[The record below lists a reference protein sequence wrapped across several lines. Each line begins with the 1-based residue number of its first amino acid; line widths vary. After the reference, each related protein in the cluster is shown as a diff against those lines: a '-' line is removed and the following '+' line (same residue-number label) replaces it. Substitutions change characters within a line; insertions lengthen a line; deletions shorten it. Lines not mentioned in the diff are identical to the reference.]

1 MNTTLTVNGFTYEAH
16 FTERELNEIIK
27 PLIEKFQELHRQ
39 HGRRIIVFLAAPPA
53 VGKSTFALF
62 LEKISKDMEQTIP
75 VQCLS
80 LDGFHH
86 TNAYLKE
93 HTAVIEGKE
102 RYLSEIKGMPETFD
116 LEAFRE
122 KLVQMKTG
130 DVKWPIYDRNLH
142 DVVKDQVPVTSEI
155 VLIEGNWLLLDEPG
169 WRDLKALSDYSIF
182 IRSNETML
190 KERLINSKVRGGLT
204 PEAASAFYEKSDRK
218 NIERVMNRQLEA
230 DLVLDMLSTGEK
242 VLSEEEM

>member
-16 FTERELNEIIK
+16 FTDRELKEVIR
-27 PLIEKFQELHRQ
+27 PLIEKFQDLYRQ
-39 HGRRIIVFLAAPPA
+39 HDRRIIIFLAAPPA

-62 LEKISKDMEQTIP
+62 LEKTSEKMKHTIP

-86 TNAYLKE
+86 TNAYLTSHK
-93 HTAVIEGKE
+93 AVIEGKE
-102 RYLSEIKGMPETFD
+102 RYLSEVKGMPETFD
-116 LEAFRE
+116 LKAFKE
-122 KLVQMKTG
+122 KLEQMRTE

-169 WRDLKALSDYSIF
+169 WRDLQSLSDYSIF
-182 IRSNETML
+182 IRSNENML
-190 KERLINSKVRGGLT
+190 KERLINRKVRGGLS
-204 PEAASAFYEKSDRK
+204 PEAASAFYQKSDRK
-218 NIERVMNRQLEA
+218 NIERVMNHRLEA

-242 VLSEEEM
+242 VRHEEEL